1 MSLIRRAPKRFVAGT
16 LMVAAAIIVP
26 AAVFAWGPTD
36 RATFTIEK
44 PATYNTFNS
53 ITNNPDYGDER
64 NFVRIKDA
72 SDMSEGNW
80 KDEIT
85 VTANKE
91 YLVQMY
97 VHNNAADNL
106 NKVAENVRV
115 MANVPNT
122 TGKEIQI
129 DGFVTSSNSD
139 PAKIWDQAIF
149 KSSQDFNLAYVPGS
163 AILYNNVFGKTG
175 AKLSDG
181 IVTSTGAL
189 VGYDKLDGK
198 IPGCFKYS
206 GYVSFKV
213 KAQVGGVIN
222 FTTEKLV
229 SKKGENKWVND
240 YKAQP
245 GETVDYLLE
254 YKNVGTVQQDN
265 VILRD
270 ILPANMTYVNGSTIL
285 GNANAPSGNKVSDNV
300 TKDGI
305 NAGSYL
311 PGGNAWITFSAKV
324 AEKDALPC
332 GTTKLVNKVHT
343 TTGGYYKEDDANV
356 TVDKECK
363 PPVAKYVC
371 KSLGISQVD
380 RTNFKFTT
388 SYSAENATF
397 KSVTYVIKNAA
408 GATVDTKTSTS
419 TTLNY
424 AQATAGKYTVQATV
438 TFTVDGQDKTATSE
452 ACKGS
457 FEVKEQPKKIEVCE
471 LATKKIVTIDEK
483 DFDAS
488 KYSKNLADCKEKP
501 PVKIEVCDLT
511 TKKIVTIKESD
522 FDASKYTKDLSKCK
536 ETPPTK
542 IEVCDLTTKQIV
554 TINEKDFDDTK
565 YSKDLSKCEETP
577 VTPPELPKTGMG
589 ENVVAV
595 IGLGALI
602 ASAAYY
608 IASRRALNQ

>member
-1 MSLIRRAPKRFVAGT
+1 MSKLTSLIRRAPKRSTAAM

-26 AAVFAWGPTD
+26 AAVLAWGPD
-36 RATFTIEK
+36 RPTFTVEQ

-72 SDMSEGNW
+72 ADMGPGNW

-85 VTANKE
+85 VESNKE

-106 NKVAENVRV
+106 NLVAENTRV

-122 TGKEIQI
+122 TGKQIQI
-129 DGFVTSSNSD
+129 DGFVTSSNAN
-139 PAKIWDQAIF
+139 PNKIWDQAIF
-149 KSSQDFNLAYVPGS
+149 KSSQDFNLTYVPGS
-163 AILYNNVFGKTG
+163 AVLYNNVFKQTG

-181 IVTSTGAL
+181 IVTSAGAL

-222 FTTEKLV
+222 FTTNKLV
-229 SKKGENKWVND
+229 SKHGENKWVDD

-254 YKNVGTVQQDN
+254 YRNVGTVQQDN
-265 VILRD
+265 VMVRD
-270 ILPANMTYVNGSTIL
+270 ILPANMTYVNDSTVL
-285 GNANAPSGNKVSDNV
+285 GNSKHPSGAPVSDNGV
-300 TKDGI
+300 TKTGI
-305 NAGSYL
+305 NIGSYA
-311 PGGNAWITFSAKV
+311 PNGNAWVIFSAKV
-324 AEKDALPC
+324 ADKDKLPC
-332 GTTKLVNKVHT
+332 GPSKLINKVHT
-343 TTGGYYKEDDANV
+343 SSGGYYKEDTANV
-356 TVDKECK
+356 TVEKECK
-363 PPVAKYVC
+363 PEVKYAC
-371 KSLGISQVD
+371 KALGITQVN
-380 RTNFKFTT
+380 RTTFRFNT
-388 SYSAENATF
+388 SYTAQNATF

-419 TTLNY
+419 TSLDYT
-424 AQATAGKYTVQATV
+424 QATAGKYTVQATV

-457 FEVKEQPKKIEVCE
+457 FEVKEESKKIKVCE
-471 LATKKIVTIDEK
+471 LSTKKIVTIDEK
-483 DFDAS
+483 DFDSS
-488 KYSKNLADCKEKP
+488 KYSKNLADCKE
-501 PVKIEVCDLT
+501 
-511 TKKIVTIKESD
+511 
-522 FDASKYTKDLSKCK
+522 
-536 ETPPTK
+536 TPPSK
-542 IEVCDLTTKQIV
+542 IKVCDLTTKQIV
-554 TINEKDFDDTK
+554 TIDEKDFDETK
-565 YSKDLSKCEETP
+565 YSTDLSKCEETP
-577 VTPPELPKTGMG
+577 VTPPELPKTGAG
-589 ENVVAV
+589 ESIVAIV
-595 IGLGALI
+595 GLGALI